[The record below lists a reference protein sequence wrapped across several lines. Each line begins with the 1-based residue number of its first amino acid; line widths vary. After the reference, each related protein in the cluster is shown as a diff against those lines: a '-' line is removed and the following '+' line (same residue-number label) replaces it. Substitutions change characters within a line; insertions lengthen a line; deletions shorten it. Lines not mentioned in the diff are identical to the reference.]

1 MAQLWWRLLGPR
13 AIVSDGVM
21 GVNLASGSNPLAKC
35 SLELSCGPNCSTPRS
50 LAWQS
55 LRLRR
60 RPYQCYAATAG
71 RAAALSLSETKLSE
85 SS

>member
-1 MAQLWWRLLGPR
+1 MAQSWWRLLGPR

-50 LAWQS
+50 LGQS